1 MADYPVRINA
11 TGVERKMR
19 HPFELLKDRR
29 GATVVEYGLIL
40 ALIFLA
46 MIGGVVAVGTVTSG
60 MWNNVSSE
68 VRNNT

>member
-1 MADYPVRINA
+1 
-11 TGVERKMR
+11 MR
-19 HPFELLKDRR
+19 FLRR
-29 GATVVEYGLIL
+29 LRVDQEGATSVEYGLIL

-46 MIGGVVAVGTVTSG
+46 MIVGVASVGTTTSG

>member
-1 MADYPVRINA
+1 
-11 TGVERKMR
+11 MR
-19 HPFELLKDRR
+19 HPFEIIKNQR

-46 MIGGVVAVGTVTSG
+46 MIVGVVSVGQVTSG

>member
-1 MADYPVRINA
+1 MPGD
-11 TGVERKMR
+11 GVMR
-19 HPFELLKDRR
+19 RLLEVSNDER
-29 GATVVEYGLIL
+29 GATAVEYGLIL

-46 MIGGVVAVGTVTSG
+46 MMGGVVAVGQVTSG

>member
-1 MADYPVRINA
+1 MVHYPGSINA
-11 TGVERKMR
+11 RGGEMR
-19 HPFELLKDRR
+19 HLFELSKDQK

-46 MIGGVVAVGTVTSG
+46 MMGGVVAVGQVTSG

-68 VRNNT
+68 VRNNS

>member
-1 MADYPVRINA
+1 MVDYPDSINA
-11 TGVERKMR
+11 RGGKMR
-19 HPFELLKDRR
+19 RLLELCRDHR

-46 MIGGVVAVGTVTSG
+46 MMAGVVAVGQVTSG

-68 VRNNT
+68 VRNNS

>member
-1 MADYPVRINA
+1 MQGIHV
-11 TGVERKMR
+11 MR
-19 HPFELLKDRR
+19 RPIELLKDCR

-46 MIGGVVAVGTVTSG
+46 MIGGVVAVGQVTSG

>member
-1 MADYPVRINA
+1 
-11 TGVERKMR
+11 MR
-19 HPFELLKDRR
+19 HPFEITKDQK
-29 GATVVEYGLIL
+29 GATAVEYGLIL

-46 MIGGVVAVGTVTSG
+46 MIGGVVAVGQVTSG

>member
-1 MADYPVRINA
+1 
-11 TGVERKMR
+11 MR
-19 HPFELLKDRR
+19 HILKIMRDRR
-29 GATVVEYGLIL
+29 GATAVEYGLIL

-46 MIGGVVAVGTVTSG
+46 MIAGVVSVGQVTSG

>member
-1 MADYPVRINA
+1 
-11 TGVERKMR
+11 MR
-19 HPFELLKDRR
+19 LLRDISRDDR

-46 MIGGVVAVGTVTSG
+46 MMVGVVSVGTSTSG
-60 MWNNVSSE
+60 MWTNVSGA